1 MGPVEGRDNSP
12 VNRALTINITTLI
25 FCQYTPHT
33 QHVIVSAWPRVLHN
47 TGSQHVNTVSG
58 SSSPPHMP
66 PCPVCY
72 SQQQPAF
79 CSGEID
85 IESWTPDT
93 WPGAAGSWLVLTP
106 SVSNISTLSHVSLT
120 SQIFLLTPDIFTA
133 FTAFYNVA
141 RGSSSRCLLLL
152 EGWHALLMALL
163 VLNSWPLTII
173 ARYQLSH
180 CITFGHYCS
189 NKAERLRD
197 RRIHLD
203 AR

>member
-1 MGPVEGRDNSP
+1 MSSYQRGRVSCITLDHNMST
-12 VNRALTINITTLI
+12 RCLGRHHLLTCRHAQSAL
-25 FCQYTPHT
+25 
-33 QHVIVSAWPRVLHN
+33 A
-47 TGSQHVNTVSG
+47 
-58 SSSPPHMP
+58 SSSRHSAPGKLISRPGHWTHGL
-66 PCPVCY
+66 V
-72 SQQQPAF
+72 PA
-79 CSGEID
+79 
-85 IESWTPDT
+85 
-93 WPGAAGSWLVLTP
+93 GAWLVLSP
-106 SVSNISTLSHVSLT
+106 SVSNISTPSHVSLT
-120 SQIFLLTPDIFTA
+120 SQTFLLTPDIFTA
-133 FTAFYNVA
+133 FYDVA
-141 RGSSSRCLLLL
+141 RGRSSSTRCLLLL

>member
-1 MGPVEGRDNSP
+1 MSSYQRGPVSCITLDHNMSTRCLGRHHL
-12 VNRALTINITTLI
+12 LTCRHAQAAI
-25 FCQYTPHT
+25 
-33 QHVIVSAWPRVLHN
+33 A
-47 TGSQHVNTVSG
+47 
-58 SSSPPHMP
+58 SSSRHSAPGKLISRPGHWTHGCCLLAP
-66 PCPVCY
+66 GSCY
-72 SQQQPAF
+72 HHLYSVT
-79 CSGEID
+79 SNT
-85 IESWTPDT
+85 STP
-93 WPGAAGSWLVLTP
+93 
-106 SVSNISTLSHVSLT
+106 SHVSLT

-133 FTAFYNVA
+133 FTAFYDVA
-141 RGSSSRCLLLL
+141 RGSSSSRCLLLL